1 MKTELANSIIAITE
15 AFLPRSTRD
24 KLLCV
29 SVDARVHDWLKQKEI
44 SSIRGIHIAI
54 YRPSNYTKVV
64 MAVNHDIAFT
74 FDQSLRFEFKS
85 DHDSCWRDDGL
96 RSPLSNIQCEMV
108 KELSEKGA
116 DSKPF
121 GLYSWFV
128 GISSIKIIPGSINI
142 DRNNNHS
149 VTLTLNE

>member
-24 KLLCV
+24 KILCI

-74 FDQSLRFEFKS
+74 FDQSLHFEYKS

-96 RSPLSNIQCEMV
+96 RSPLFNIKQEMV
-108 KELSEKGA
+108 EELCKKGA
-116 DSKPF
+116 NPRPF
-121 GLYSWFV
+121 DDYSWFV
-128 GISSIKIIPGSINI
+128 GISSIKIIPGSINV
-142 DRNNNHS
+142 DRNNNYS
-149 VTLTLNE
+149 VTFTLNE